1 MFYTI
6 RSFLIGNPLAS
17 WQARGERLGIPL
29 AFVIVAA
36 NALSS
41 SAYASEEILLSLTV
55 GGTTL
60 HADSLVITLAI
71 TVLMVLVVL
80 SYDYVIRTYPNG
92 GGAYVVA
99 KENLGTGPG
108 VVAGASLLLDYT
120 LTVAVSVTAGA
131 AAVTS
136 AFPGLALF
144 PGLAPLRVLLAGLLV
159 IALTLIN
166 LRGVRQSAKFLALPV
181 YLFLAC
187 FFLMLAVAA
196 YKHITQG
203 VLPAPAPGVVIMGTT
218 VVGAFQL
225 LRAFSSGCVA
235 ITGVEAISNTLNIF
249 KPPQVRNARITLF
262 TMGLLLAGL
271 FLGLSFMAYAYHLRP
286 EEGQTL
292 VSQAARISFGN
303 SALYYATQF
312 STLFI
317 LVVAANTSFS
327 AFPPLAARLARDG
340 FLPRP
345 LTNLGDR
352 LVFSNG
358 ILLLAGFASLLIF
371 FFKGDV
377 HRLLPLYAIGVFIGF
392 VLTMAGMTRYWW
404 RKRGPGWWHSFLVTG
419 IGTVVTGVVLVVL
432 TVTKF
437 VSPGTW
443 TGAWIVVAAIPV
455 LLFVLAAIHRHYRT
469 LAETLSLEHH
479 VPSVTAPE
487 RVVIIPVGGVHRAVL
502 PAVEYAQLIGKN
514 VQAVHVAVDE
524 DSARVVER
532 RWDRLQT
539 NIPLKI
545 IPSPYREVVRPL
557 VDYIQGVAKEHPSEH
572 VTVVIPEFVPRHW
585 WQGLLHNHTAM
596 LLRGALGRQDR
607 IILVTVP
614 YHLPR

>member
-1 MFYTI
+1 MYSAI
-6 RSFLIGNPLAS
+6 RSFIIGNPLAS
-17 WQARGERLGIPL
+17 WQIRAERLGIPL

-55 GGTTL
+55 GGKTL

-71 TVLMVLVVL
+71 AALMVLVVL
-80 SYDYVIRTYPNG
+80 SYDYVIRAYPNG

-99 KENLGTGPG
+99 KENLGTTPA

-136 AFPGLALF
+136 AFPGLD
-144 PGLAPLRVLLAGLLV
+144 RVQVLLAADLV
-159 IALTLIN
+159 AVLTLLN

-181 YLFLAC
+181 YLFIGS
-187 FFLMLAVAA
+187 FLVMLAVAA
-196 YKHITQG
+196 YRHVTQG
-203 VLPAPAPGVVIMGTT
+203 VLPPPPPGVVTVGTT
-218 VVGAFQL
+218 VIGAFQL

-249 KPPQVRNARITLF
+249 RPPEVRNARVTLF
-262 TMGLLLAGL
+262 VMGLLLACM
-271 FLGLSFMAYAYHLRP
+271 FVGLSTIAYVFHLAP
-286 EEGQTL
+286 VEGQTL
-292 VSQAARISFGN
+292 VSQVARISFGTGPM
-303 SALYYATQF
+303 YYVTQI

-358 ILLLAGFASLLIF
+358 ILLLAGFATLLIVLF
-371 FFKGDV
+371 GGDV
-377 HRLLPLYAIGVFIGF
+377 HRLLPLYAIGVFMGF

-404 RKRGPGWWHSFLVTG
+404 RKRGPRWRQSFLVTG
-419 IGTVVTGVVLVVL
+419 VGAAVTGVVLLVL

-437 VSPGTW
+437 T

-455 LLFVLAAIHRHYRT
+455 LLLLLATIHGHYRS
-469 LAETLSLEHH
+469 LAETLSLDRQ
-479 VPSVTAPE
+479 VPAISTRQ

-502 PAVEYAQLIGKN
+502 PAVEYARLIGRN

-524 DSARVVER
+524 ELARVVER

-539 NIPLKI
+539 QIPITI

-557 VDYIQGVAKEHPSEH
+557 VDYIRGVARENPSEH
-572 VTVVIPEFVPRHW
+572 ITVVIPEFVPRRW
-585 WQGLLHNHTAM
+585 WQQLLHNHTAM
-596 LLRGALGRQDR
+596 LLRSALGRQDR
-607 IILVTVP
+607 IILVSVP